1 MIIAS
6 HQLILNQVDAKYNW
20 LDGVL
25 PASIRD
31 RFIPNLDIIRTE
43 WSHVEVF
50 MKLMLTQIVV
60 FAVCIKRSH
69 KQVLGHIL
77 ILTLV
82 DNCGFQKVNQ
92 RVCNLRNLH
101 LDNFKV
107 FRYDIPNI
115 FITIFVPVIYISP
128 NTFV

>member
-60 FAVCIKRSH
+60 FTVCITVSYTH
-69 KQVLGHIL
+69 
-77 ILTLV
+77 
-82 DNCGFQKVNQ
+82 
-92 RVCNLRNLH
+92 LRAH
-101 LDNFKV
+101 E
-107 FRYDIPNI
+107 
-115 FITIFVPVIYISP
+115 T
-128 NTFV
+128 